1 MTAPS
6 ARLGR
11 YSRLRIASGR
21 DIFFL
26 QIFFV
31 SCIESSEKHLSETA
45 MDAQSV
51 NPLLTA
57 KIVGSYLRHHAVGA
71 GQLPDLITTVH
82 RSLGQLGR
90 QAPVE
95 EVLPPAVSVRQSVRH
110 DYVVCLECGY
120 RGKTLRRHVSSRH
133 GLSRAEYL
141 RRWGLQPDL
150 PLTAPAY
157 SERRS
162 SLAKQLGLG
171 RKPKTEAPLAPKPAE
186 SP

>member
-57 KIVGSYLRHHAVGA
+57 KIVGSYLQHHTVGA
-71 GQLPDLITTVH
+71 SQLPDLITSMQRGLSEV
-82 RSLGQLGR
+82 GR
-90 QAPVE
+90 PSPSE
-95 EVLPPAVSVRQSVRH
+95 EVLTPAVTVQADREAVKLDRAAQLPSGWP
-110 DYVVCLECGY
+110 E
-120 RGKTLRRHVSSRH
+120 GKHS
-133 GLSRAEYL
+133 
-141 RRWGLQPDL
+141 
-150 PLTAPAY
+150 
-157 SERRS
+157 
-162 SLAKQLGLG
+162 
-171 RKPKTEAPLAPKPAE
+171 
-186 SP
+186 